1 MTIQRAG
8 GEKIMREI
16 KFRAWDSVSKK
27 MVYFELNGRNPN
39 AFVDSGYIYLRF
51 PTSIANIS
59 AHGIKLMQYT
69 GLHDK
74 NGKEIYEGDICK
86 YWMDSVWKHGYVFWS
101 QGGFALKVFRMGEK
115 TVDVVFKF
123 QAFIPVPD
131 DGETMTDQ
139 FEVIGNIYDNPELL
153 EGVAG

>member
-1 MTIQRAG
+1 
-8 GEKIMREI
+8 MRKI
-16 KFRAWDSVSKK
+16 KFRGKRLNNGEWAYGAFVPDELEQTHGK
-27 MVYFELNGRNPN
+27 MVTWGFIRRYKPNRTVESVEMIEVDRNT
-39 AFVDSGYIYLRF
+39 VG
-51 PTSIANIS
+51 
-59 AHGIKLMQYT
+59 QYT
-69 GLHDK
+69 GLKDK

-101 QGGFALKVFRMGEK
+101 KGGFALKVFRMGEK

>member
-16 KFRAWDSVSKK
+16 KFRAWDKK
-27 MVYFELNGRNPN
+27 QQK
-39 AFVDSGYIYLRF
+39 FVDDKQ
-51 PTSIANIS
+51 
-59 AHGIKLMQYT
+59 IKKNFNQYYKQPNSVIMQFT
-69 GLHDK
+69 GLKDK

-86 YWMDSVWKHGYVFWS
+86 YWMDSVWKYGYVFWN

-123 QAFIPVPD
+123 QTFIPVPD

-153 EGVAG
+153 EGVAR